1 MTYYGDNAPQLAASV
16 IALATLAYIVFGLR
30 VYTRTRNGAWGMD
43 DWCMAAAIVSLDAL
57 QPSWNQFAHISAH
70 LHSVNHL
77 VYWWCIQWSRCPSA
91 PIELS
96 RAGQRDAGMLI
107 PRSLLISVET
117 KPRSFS
123 SFLKSSTAPRSSPL
137 R

>member
-57 QPSWNQFAHISAH
+57 QPS
-70 LHSVNHL
+70 
-77 VYWWCIQWSRCPSA
+77 
-91 PIELS
+91 
-96 RAGQRDAGMLI
+96 
-107 PRSLLISVET
+107 
-117 KPRSFS
+117 
-123 SFLKSSTAPRSSPL
+123 
-137 R
+137 